1 MLNFNST
8 DTFAQN
14 VAPPLLETPDVRKAR
29 IAQEAVALETSKRI
43 DAELKARRIALQKKP
58 PVKVLVLGQ
67 SESGK
72 TTTIKN
78 FQMTY
83 ARQAWAQERNSWRP
97 IIYLNIVRSVNCITT
112 ILGSEPDALREDS
125 HHPPTLSSHLQVLL
139 LRLGPIRRIQEILER
154 LFSSATISATSQLGS
169 RPQVSNTRRAGHCF
183 PEISVRSHSGWKGVL
198 DSVERTQ
205 DIATGSPTRSISK
218 RRHGHPVEEVSDL
231 LYRCKDDII
240 ALWSDDTVQDLLARH
255 NVKLRDNPGF
265 FLDDVDRIASRG
277 YEPSDKD
284 IVRARLRTLGVQE
297 YRFSLDTAGGPQTEW
312 VMYDVAGCRTQ
323 RAAWIPYF
331 TDVTTILF
339 LAPISAFDEWIHEGR
354 RVNRLQDTY
363 MLWQML
369 CESRL
374 LTHVQIIL
382 FMNKCDLLA
391 KKLKDKRIKVRDYVL
406 DFGSRPNDFK
416 TVTEFF
422 HKAFK
427 DIFKKGDKRERR
439 LYSHFTSVVDTK
451 ATALTLFGVHD
462 AILKRHISKA
472 GLL

>member
-1 MLNFNST
+1 MLTFNST

-29 IAQEAVALETSKRI
+29 FAQEAQALETSKRI
-43 DAELKARRIALQKKP
+43 DAELNAKRIALQKKP

-83 ARQAWAQERNSWRP
+83 ARQAWAEERNSWRP
-97 IIYLNIVRSVNCITT
+97 IIYLNIVRSVNYITT
-112 ILGSEPDALREDS
+112 ILGPEPDAL
-125 HHPPTLSSHLQVLL
+125 
-139 LRLGPIRRIQEILER
+139 
-154 LFSSATISATSQLGS
+154 
-169 RPQVSNTRRAGHCF
+169 
-183 PEISVRSHSGWKGVL
+183 
-198 DSVERTQ
+198 
-205 DIATGSPTRSISK
+205 
-218 RRHGHPVEEVSDL
+218 
-231 LYRCKDDII
+231 RCKDDII

-255 NVKLRDNPGF
+255 NVKVRDIPGF

-297 YRFSLDTAGGPQTEW
+297 YRFSLDTADGPQTEW

-323 RAAWIPYF
+323 RAVWIPYF

-339 LAPISAFDEWIHEGR
+339 LAPISAFDEWIYEGH
-354 RVNRLQDTY
+354 RVNRLEDTY
-363 MLWQML
+363 MLWKML

-391 KKLKDKRIKVRDYVL
+391 KKLKDKRIKVREYVL
-406 DFGSRPNDFK
+406 DFGNRPNDFK

-427 DIFKKGDKRERR
+427 DMFKKGGTRERR

-462 AILKRHISKA
+462 AILKRHIAKA

>member
-1 MLNFNST
+1 MLTFNST

-29 IAQEAVALETSKRI
+29 FAQEAQALETSKRI
-43 DAELKARRIALQKKP
+43 DAELKAKRIALQKKP

-83 ARQAWAQERNSWRP
+83 ARQAWAEERNSWRP
-97 IIYLNIVRSVNCITT
+97 IIYLNIVRSVNYITT
-112 ILGSEPDALREDS
+112 ILGPEPDALREDS
-125 HHPPTLSSHLQVLL
+125 HHPPTLSCHLQILL

-154 LFSSATISATSQLGS
+154 LLSSATISATSQLGS
-169 RPQVSNTRRAGHCF
+169 RPQ
-183 PEISVRSHSGWKGVL
+183 
-198 DSVERTQ
+198 
-205 DIATGSPTRSISK
+205 TRSREPKISHQEA
-218 RRHGHPVEEVSDL
+218 RRDQ
-231 LYRCKDDII
+231 CKDDII

-297 YRFSLDTAGGPQTEW
+297 YRFSLDTADGPQTEW

-323 RAAWIPYF
+323 RAVWIPYF

-339 LAPISAFDEWIHEGR
+339 LAPISAFDEWIYEGHR
-354 RVNRLQDTY
+354 
-363 MLWQML
+363 
-369 CESRL
+369 
-374 LTHVQIIL
+374 IIL

-391 KKLKDKRIKVRDYVL
+391 KKLKDKRIKVREYVL
-406 DFGSRPNDFK
+406 DFGNRPNDFK

-427 DIFKKGDKRERR
+427 DMFKKGGTRERR

-462 AILKRHISKA
+462 AILKRHIAKA

>member
-169 RPQVSNTRRAGHCF
+169 RPQTRTSYALACAHSVYRNTDFHWT
-183 PEISVRSHSGWKGVL
+183 PLE
-198 DSVERTQ
+198 
-205 DIATGSPTRSISK
+205 
-218 RRHGHPVEEVSDL
+218 
-231 LYRCKDDII
+231 
-240 ALWSDDTVQDLLARH
+240 
-255 NVKLRDNPGF
+255 
-265 FLDDVDRIASRG
+265 
-277 YEPSDKD
+277 
-284 IVRARLRTLGVQE
+284 
-297 YRFSLDTAGGPQTEW
+297 AGGPQTEW